1 MIIQINKNNKIIA
14 FYHGE
19 LAEKNPADGV
29 TFFEVEDVPTRV
41 PNTTLHFNPESKE
54 FYTVEIDPAIIA
66 ERQAKRKAVEY
77 STLVERYIREKYSLS
92 AELAILRQRDSKP
105 EEFAEYNAYAEDCK
119 ARAKASV
126 EHDK

>member
-1 MIIQINKNNKIIA
+1 MIIKIDENNKVVSC
-14 FYHGE
+14 YYGDV
-19 LAEKNPADGV
+19 AEKYPEDGV
-29 TFFEVEDVPTRV
+29 TFFEVEALPTRV